1 MNRGDHIVLKCRDYP
16 CLWAIGWHDVHYKCF
31 VTTNGTTLP
40 GPPAL
45 KKRQD
50 RKGTNYNINIP
61 RPAIIAKYQQEM
73 GWVDRHNRFRQ
84 GILHLPNIWTTRRW
98 QTRIQLE
105 ILALTLVDTFLACRK
120 IMPRW
125 QKEGDEEGI
134 FWKFVAT
141 LIPQIDPRGKDEL
154 SYEDEDDALCAT
166 RCHMVRL
173 GQKNTYDGKHRGE
186 TRAIQM
192 RCTYCSLR
200 NKRTKT
206 TGRSPLTAW
215 TCSVHNKIYACKH
228 KNCWQDHLAEV
239 YRLKETEIAI

>member
-1 MNRGDHIVLKCRDYP
+1 
-16 CLWAIGWHDVHYKCF
+16 
-31 VTTNGTTLP
+31 
-40 GPPAL
+40 
-45 KKRQD
+45 
-50 RKGTNYNINIP
+50 
-61 RPAIIAKYQQEM
+61 
-73 GWVDRHNRFRQ
+73 
-84 GILHLPNIWTTRRW
+84 
-98 QTRIQLE
+98 
-105 ILALTLVDTFLACRK
+105 
-120 IMPRW
+120 MPRW
-125 QKEGDEEGI
+125 QDEVDEEDL

-154 SYEDEDDALCAT
+154 GYEDEEVDASAV

-173 GQKNTYDGKHRGE
+173 GEKKTYDGKHRGE